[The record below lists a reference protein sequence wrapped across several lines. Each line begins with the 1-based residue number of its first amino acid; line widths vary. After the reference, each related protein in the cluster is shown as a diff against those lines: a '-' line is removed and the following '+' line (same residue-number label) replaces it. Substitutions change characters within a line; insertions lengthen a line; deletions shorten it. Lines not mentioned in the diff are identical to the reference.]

1 MRDPVEM
8 KVISYMG
15 NDQEAVCLEL
25 IPCSA
30 NRDGNILEETG
41 SLGAS

>member
-1 MRDPVEM
+1 MQDPVEI
-8 KVISYMG
+8 KVISYVG

-30 NRDGNILEETG
+30 NRDGNILEERG